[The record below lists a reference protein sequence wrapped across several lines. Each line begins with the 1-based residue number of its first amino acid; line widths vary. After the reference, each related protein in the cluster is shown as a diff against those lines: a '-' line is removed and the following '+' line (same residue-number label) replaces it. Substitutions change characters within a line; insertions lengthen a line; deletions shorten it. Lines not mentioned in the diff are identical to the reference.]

1 MVEGKAPLAVLFLLA
16 RTRRRRPCRVA
27 AGANRLDGF
36 ALVCGC
42 FARVRNVGAAMHQS
56 PEKTMIALRKLNFA
70 VVVWALASGVAFAD
84 TVALKADLEP
94 SSEVPPRV
102 SHGHGMLNA
111 TFDTSTK
118 SLQWTITY
126 EGLSGPATAAHFHGP
141 APVGQNAKIQVPIGK
156 DVLASPIK
164 GSAALTE
171 QQVTDL
177 MAGQWYFN
185 VHTAQNPMGEIRGQ
199 VLPAN

>member
-1 MVEGKAPLAVLFLLA
+1 
-16 RTRRRRPCRVA
+16 
-27 AGANRLDGF
+27 
-36 ALVCGC
+36 
-42 FARVRNVGAAMHQS
+42 MHQS

-111 TFDTSTK
+111 TFDTSTR

-126 EGLSGPATAAHFHGP
+126 EGLTGPATAAHFHGP
-141 APVGQNAKIQVPIGK
+141 R
-156 DVLASPIK
+156 
-164 GSAALTE
+164 
-171 QQVTDL
+171 
-177 MAGQWYFN
+177 AGR
-185 VHTAQNPMGEIRGQ
+185 AERQNPGADREGCAREPDQRIGGAYRPAGDGSHGGAV
-199 VLPAN
+199 VLQRAYRAESDGRDSRAGFAR

>member
-1 MVEGKAPLAVLFLLA
+1 
-16 RTRRRRPCRVA
+16 
-27 AGANRLDGF
+27 
-36 ALVCGC
+36 
-42 FARVRNVGAAMHQS
+42 
-56 PEKTMIALRKLNFA
+56 MIAIRKLSLG
-70 VVVWALASGVAFAD
+70 VVLWALASGIAFAD

-118 SLQWTITY
+118 ALQWTITY
-126 EGLSGPATAAHFHGP
+126 EDLSSPITAAHFHGP
-141 APVGQNAKIQVPIGK
+141 APVGQNAKIQIPIEK
-156 DVLASPIK
+156 SALASPIK
-164 GSAALTE
+164 GSATLSD

-185 VHTAQNPMGEIRGQ
+185 IHTAQNPMGEIRGQ
-199 VLPAN
+199 VRPSN